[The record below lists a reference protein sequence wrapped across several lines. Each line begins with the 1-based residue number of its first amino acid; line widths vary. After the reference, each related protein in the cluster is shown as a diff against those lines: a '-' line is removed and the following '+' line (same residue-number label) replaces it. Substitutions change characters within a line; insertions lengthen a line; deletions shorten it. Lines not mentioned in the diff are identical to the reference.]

1 MTKENG
7 ILQILT
13 LLLKAQQQK
22 LAEKKFY
29 FLK

>member
-13 LLLKAQQQK
+13 LLLKEQQQK